1 MARRDE
7 ERLERQ
13 RGTSQPSGKRE
24 LIVSKTWLQLTLLVF
39 VVGFFVLGL
48 LAYRTYQSDPPIPER
63 SVDPSGATV
72 YTGDD
77 VQEGQKVFLDNGLME
92 YGSVF
97 GHGAYLGPDY
107 TADYLR
113 RSSDSVR
120 NQLGGDQ
127 SDSARQQTISQFQDN
142 RYEADTGTLPLSAEQ
157 ARAFGEL
164 RAHYGR
170 FFGDPTTRFGLR
182 PDAITRETDLDMRL
196 VRYRAR
202 ARVCNSCRLKD
213 ACTDSDSGREIARAL
228 DSWPHSEA
236 GRFHRGIALAMVG
249 FALLVIVAGAG
260 LNHAG
265 GDLAVL
271 GAAAFASTAIGLFLL
286 ADLRS
291 TPSGFPWREAERSGA
306 RPAAREL
313 RG

>member
-1 MARRDE
+1 MSELAPESLMAAGYGLFLALCALGLDALARLSNRRSERYRTAGFTYMESVDAWE
-7 ERLERQ
+7 CPEGERLHR
-13 RGTSQPSGKRE
+13 
-24 LIVSKTWLQLTLLVF
+24 V
-39 VVGFFVLGL
+39 
-48 LAYRTYQSDPPIPER
+48 
-63 SVDPSGATV
+63 
-72 YTGDD
+72 
-77 VQEGQKVFLDNGLME
+77 
-92 YGSVF
+92 
-97 GHGAYLGPDY
+97 
-107 TADYLR
+107 
-113 RSSDSVR
+113 
-120 NQLGGDQ
+120 
-127 SDSARQQTISQFQDN
+127 
-142 RYEADTGTLPLSAEQ
+142 
-157 ARAFGEL
+157 
-164 RAHYGR
+164 
-170 FFGDPTTRFGLR
+170 
-182 PDAITRETDLDMRL
+182 ETDLDMRL

-291 TPSGFPWREAERSGA
+291 TPSGFPWPESERSGA
-306 RPAAREL
+306 RPPPREL